1 MVEVGRYEGYENI
14 FERERNVISLSNFEF
29 YYILLLRKLFGKEN
43 EINVIELISR
53 SESQIIV
60 QITSNATNSAYT
72 LEMKYSYA
80 LICLVWSS

>member
-43 EINVIELISR
+43 EINGIELISR

-60 QITSNATNSAYT
+60 QIT
-72 LEMKYSYA
+72 
-80 LICLVWSS
+80 